1 MSEGMS
7 QVQMDLYTPAPSNMA
22 FQATIARSNGLFKLV
37 LHAVKSTGLYR
48 PPALL
53 RYESP
58 RGLSRK
64 VHRRRM
70 KTSTLTSPNTCNATY
85 V

>member
-7 QVQMDLYTPAPSNMA
+7 HVHIDLYTPAPRRMA
-22 FQATIARSNGLFKLV
+22 FQATIARSKGLLKFV

-53 RYESP
+53 
-58 RGLSRK
+58 
-64 VHRRRM
+64 
-70 KTSTLTSPNTCNATY
+70 
-85 V
+85 